1 MIFRAPI
8 FCSFPQIGMVA
19 EFLGFVNKEI
29 CSLFV
34 ISPFI
39 CSFIHESSQH
49 VISPYK
55 MPRIIYWAHENKG
68 NDRQP
73 KKL

>member
-34 ISPFI
+34 ISLFI
-39 CSFIHESSQH
+39 CSFIHESSGQH

-55 MPRIIYWAHENKG
+55 MPPNHLLG
-68 NDRQP
+68 S
-73 KKL
+73 